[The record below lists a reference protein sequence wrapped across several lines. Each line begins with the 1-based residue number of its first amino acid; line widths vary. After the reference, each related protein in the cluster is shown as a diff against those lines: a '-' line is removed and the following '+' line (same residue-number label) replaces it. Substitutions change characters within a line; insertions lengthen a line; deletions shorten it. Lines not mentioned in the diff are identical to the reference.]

1 MSKKEYLEL
10 KLSLDDLLDIPDTS
24 ENISVD
30 VDYEEDSKFDEIEL
44 DDSDILSVK
53 ELEDSMTDVHGI
65 NSIKDLRPDD
75 YKGFSVNVSKLFN
88 MIKNR
93 KKG

>member
-1 MSKKEYLEL
+1 VAKKEYLEL
-10 KLSLDDLLDIPDTS
+10 TLSLDELLDIPDNNPTDD
-24 ENISVD
+24 ISIE
-30 VDYEEDSKFDEIEL
+30 YIEKFKTQEIEDSDV
-44 DDSDILSVK
+44 LSVK
-53 ELEDSMTDVHGI
+53 ELEDLMSDVHGI